1 MNTLFDLAVYTES
14 IYEELSDICLRGKL
28 AMEESFREYENNLE
42 ESQLKVLSESGTYD
56 DLSYLYEAAGNGMI
70 EKLKNIIKKIKDSII
85 KGVTKMRDAVKSFFT
100 KSNAEKALKDAAK
113 AAAKNPK
120 VKNAKVSIIDVD
132 KSLKE
137 LDKMEA
143 KVDKKIALFKKG
155 KFKDSDVDE
164 LDEVEKDKDGKGFY
178 TTLEKERKAISV
190 ERVTLVSRIVEY
202 LFEKEPN
209 SMAETITYLKS
220 QLGIN

>member
-28 AMEESFREYENNLE
+28 AMEESFREYEHNLE

-85 KGVTKMRDAVKSFFT
+85 KGVTKMRDAVKSFFA

-132 KSLKE
+132 KNLKE

-143 KVDKKIALFKKG
+143 KVDKKIASKLLAKML
-155 KFKDSDVDE
+155 S
-164 LDEVEKDKDGKGFY
+164 
-178 TTLEKERKAISV
+178 
-190 ERVTLVSRIVEY
+190 
-202 LFEKEPN
+202 
-209 SMAETITYLKS
+209 
-220 QLGIN
+220 